1 MGTQAKHTET
11 PWGRASDNAYKIL
24 SPGVG
29 LLATTSYHW
38 VDPVSAR
45 LNAEFIVKACNN
57 HDKFVQ
63 LAQMV
68 AGKMYDDGVGH
79 SAVQTAEELLDEL
92 GVEYM
97 MKPQTRYIQKT

>member
-1 MGTQAKHTET
+1 MQLRRTGLGIRERKE
-11 PWGRASDNAYKIL
+11 GMIGELVASTCCDDR
-24 SPGVG
+24 
-29 LLATTSYHW
+29 T
-38 VDPVSAR
+38 D
-45 LNAEFIVKACNN
+45 AENIAMADDIVKACNN

-68 AGKMYDDGVGH
+68 AGRMYDDGVGH

-97 MKPQTRYIQKT
+97 MKPQTRYIQKP